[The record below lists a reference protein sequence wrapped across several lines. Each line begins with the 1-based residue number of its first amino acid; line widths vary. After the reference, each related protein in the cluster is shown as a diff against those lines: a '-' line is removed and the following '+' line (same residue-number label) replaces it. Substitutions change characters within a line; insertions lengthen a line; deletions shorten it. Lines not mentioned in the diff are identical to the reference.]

1 MGRAGSDPHRGRCS
15 WLSAAVGSRMWPQ
28 PRETALTCRPQ
39 HGGDSTGTQ
48 LGTPWQVTARSL
60 LCFWDG
66 QDVTVPTVPSSQ
78 QQQVG
83 WWQLLGCGLPSRWL
97 WWHNGV
103 PATSMGT
110 RKGLAQG
117 RWCQEEDQPPTELPG
132 METCK
137 NSAKSLFGS
146 KLWLQSRW
154 VLGGHLQPGGG
165 GAKSLG
171 WAAAPISLQGAPGP
185 C

>member
-1 MGRAGSDPHRGRCS
+1 
-15 WLSAAVGSRMWPQ
+15 MWPQ

-78 QQQVG
+78 QQQQVG
-83 WWQLLGCGLPSRWL
+83 WWQLMGCGLPSRWL

-117 RWCQEEDQPPTELPG
+117 RWCREEDQPPMELPG

-137 NSAKSLFGS
+137 NSAKLSFDR
-146 KLWLQSRW
+146 KLWLQGRW
-154 VLGGHLQPGGG
+154 VLGGHLKPGGVQ
-165 GAKSLG
+165 SL
-171 WAAAPISLQGAPGP
+171 
-185 C
+185 